1 MNINLYFGTFN
12 EILGQLRITKQMIL
26 VIVYTVLSIFFE
38 RLFYCYVVSSNNH
51 KVKHNVIARAI
62 Y

>member
-1 MNINLYFGTFN
+1 MNIDLYFGTFI
-12 EILGQLRITKQMIL
+12 EILGQLRITKQIIL

-38 RLFYCYVVSSNNH
+38 RLFYCYVVSNNH
-51 KVKHNVIARAI
+51 KVKHSVIARAI